1 MFNLCLYLFR
11 SKRTLPSVSELRL
24 IIDHIEYLQKLTRPW
39 SNYIFHHSLPKR
51 HREKTDI
58 SFAKVIMAQKR
69 RSEIMNLLSTKML
82 KLTEDNDL
90 KDDKNLHDFDL
101 SEDFKMS
108 FR

>member
-1 MFNLCLYLFR
+1 
-11 SKRTLPSVSELRL
+11 
-24 IIDHIEYLQKLTRPW
+24 
-39 SNYIFHHSLPKR
+39 
-51 HREKTDI
+51 
-58 SFAKVIMAQKR
+58 MAQKR